1 MQEKSDRG
9 KACAYS
15 SLYIF
20 ILARSFRKLMV
31 YSRGI
36 LEWYDSEEKEKLKN
50 KAPSG
55 KKKDKK
61 IISSETRKRG
71 IKRVGLE
78 LSI

>member
-9 KACAYS
+9 KACTYS

-20 ILARSFRKLMV
+20 LLARSFRKLMI

-61 IISSETRKRG
+61 QLALKQEKEESKE
-71 IKRVGLE
+71 
-78 LSI
+78 

>member
-1 MQEKSDRG
+1 M
-9 KACAYS
+9 
-15 SLYIF
+15 I
-20 ILARSFRKLMV
+20 

-61 IISSETRKRG
+61 QLALKQEKEESKE
-71 IKRVGLE
+71 
-78 LSI
+78 